1 MLESQREV
9 LAQMSK
15 DYLSIGITGDGD
27 IQRVIPIPW
36 QQTSTAY
43 NMRRPQVHI
52 SPADLEDEELM
63 AQLESY
69 QVRGMY
75 IFTPLEDYSFIA
87 RFKGLWDVY
96 ILRFGGW
103 IDISFM
109 RQIPDWN
116 MFHLRDAIVPDISP
130 VFRSKPEMIWNHQ
143 KVSLVNYRIDSPED
157 SGNEN
162 VFIAQL
168 LVE

>member
-1 MLESQREV
+1 MLESQRA
-9 LAQMSK
+9 LLDQMDK
-15 DYLSIGITGDGD
+15 DYLSIGITQDGD

-36 QQTSTAY
+36 QQTGTAF
-43 NMRRPQVHI
+43 NMRRPTVHI
-52 SPADLEDEELM
+52 CPEDLEDKALM
-63 AQLESY
+63 ALLESY

-103 IDISFM
+103 IDVSFM
-109 RQIPDWN
+109 REIPGWT

-130 VFRSKPEMIWNHQ
+130 VFRSKREMIWNHQ
-143 KVSLVNYRIDSPED
+143 KVSLINYRIDSPD
-157 SGNEN
+157 DDGNEN
-162 VFIAQL
+162 VFISQL